1 MHRLAIV
8 VLLAA
13 LPSLARAQSP
23 YASSVITYSP
33 GSSPAS
39 GFTIAASAL
48 GEPTRFTGGPFF
60 PQAVTPFQPAFMT
73 SELVSIGAGG
83 ELVVAFDHDV
93 TDDPRNPF
101 GVDLIVFGNAF
112 FGDAAYPMGTPSGL
126 FAEGGQ
132 ISVSH
137 DGVSW
142 VAVPGTD
149 ADGFAPTCGWLDASP
164 YATVPGLEP
173 TDFTRP
179 IDPSITAASMI
190 GLEWSAVRAMYD
202 GSGGGAGIDLAPLGL
217 SSIRFVRVRVP
228 AGAMQSA
235 EIDGFSDVAPVGIAG
250 DLDGNGS
257 IDGADLGILLSA
269 FGTTE
274 PGADLD
280 GSGSVDGGDLGA
292 LLAAWS

>member
-1 MHRLAIV
+1 MHRLAVV

-13 LPSLARAQSP
+13 LPCSAAAQSP
-23 YASSVITYSP
+23 FASSVISYSP
-33 GSSPAS
+33 GSNPAG
-39 GFTIAASAL
+39 GFTIASSAL

-83 ELVVAFDHDV
+83 QLVVAFDHDV

-137 DGVSW
+137 DGVTW
-142 VAVPGTD
+142 VGVPGTD

-190 GLEWSAVRAMYD
+190 GQEWPAIRVMYD

-217 SSIRFVRVRVP
+217 RSIRFVRVRVP

-235 EIDGFSDVAPVGIAG
+235 EIDGFSDVAPEAAKG
-250 DLDGNGS
+250 DLDGNGI

-269 FGTTE
+269 FGSGE
-274 PGADLD
+274 PSADLD
-280 GSGSVDGGDLGA
+280 GNGTVDGGDLGA

>member
-33 GSSPAS
+33 GSSPAG

-83 ELVVAFDHDV
+83 ELVVSFDHDV

-137 DGVSW
+137 DGVTW
-142 VAVPGTD
+142 VVVPGTD

-179 IDPSITAASMI
+179 IDPSITVASMI
-190 GLEWSAVRAMYD
+190 GQEWSAVRAMYN

-217 SSIRFVRVRVP
+217 SSIRLVRVRVP

-235 EIDGFSDVAPVGIAG
+235 EIDGFSDVAPLAVTG

>member
-33 GSSPAS
+33 GSSPAG

-190 GLEWSAVRAMYD
+190 GQEWSAVRAMYD

-235 EIDGFSDVAPVGIAG
+235 EIDGFSDVAPAGIAG
-250 DLDGNGS
+250 ELDGNGLV
-257 IDGADLGILLSA
+257 DGADLGILLSA

>member
-33 GSSPAS
+33 GSSPAG

-190 GLEWSAVRAMYD
+190 GQEWSAVRAMYD

-235 EIDGFSDVAPVGIAG
+235 EIDGFSDVAPAGIAG
-250 DLDGNGS
+250 DLDGNGT

>member
-33 GSSPAS
+33 GSSPAG

-190 GLEWSAVRAMYD
+190 GQEWSAVRAMYN

-235 EIDGFSDVAPVGIAG
+235 EIDGFSDVAPAGIAG

>member
-33 GSSPAS
+33 GSSPAG

-173 TDFTRP
+173 ADFTRP
-179 IDPSITAASMI
+179 IDPSISAASMI
-190 GLEWSAVRAMYD
+190 GQDWATVRAMYD

-217 SSIRFVRVRVP
+217 PSIRFVRIRVP

-235 EIDGFSDVAPVGIAG
+235 EIDGLSDVAPDAAPG

-257 IDGADLGILLSA
+257 VDGGDLGILLSA
-269 FGTTE
+269 FGTAE
-274 PGADLD
+274 PSADLD
-280 GSGSVDGGDLGA
+280 GNGTVDGGDLGA
-292 LLAAWS
+292 MLAAWS

>member
-13 LPSLARAQSP
+13 LPVSARAQSP
-23 YASSVITYSP
+23 FATNVVGYAP
-33 GSSPAS
+33 GSSPAA
-39 GFTIAASAL
+39 GFTNAASAL

-73 SELVSIGAGG
+73 NELVSIGAGG

-93 TDDPRNPF
+93 LDDPRNPF

-112 FGDAAYPMGTPSGL
+112 FGDAAYPTGMPSGL

-132 ISVSH
+132 IAVSS

-142 VAVPGTD
+142 VTVPGID
-149 ADGFAPTCGWLDASP
+149 ADGFAPTCGWIDASP

-173 TDFTRP
+173 SDFTRP
-179 IDPSITAASMI
+179 IDPSITLASMI
-190 GLEWSAVRAMYD
+190 GREWTAVRDMYD

-217 SSIRFVRVRVP
+217 ASIRFVRVRVP
-228 AGAMQSA
+228 VGAMQSA
-235 EIDGFSDVAPVGIAG
+235 EIDGFSDVAAAGMAG

-274 PGADLD
+274 PSADLD
-280 GSGSVDGGDLGA
+280 GNGSVDGGDLGA

>member
-1 MHRLAIV
+1 MHRLVIV

-13 LPSLARAQSP
+13 LPCVARAQSP
-23 YASSVITYSP
+23 YASSVVSYSS
-33 GSSPAS
+33 GSNPAG

-83 ELVVAFDHDV
+83 ELVVAFDHEV
-93 TDDPRNPF
+93 TNDPRNPF

-126 FAEGGQ
+126 FTEGGQ
-132 ISVSH
+132 IAVSA
-137 DGVSW
+137 DGVAW
-142 VAVPGTD
+142 VPVPGLE
-149 ADGFAPTCGWLDASP
+149 ADGFAPTCGWLDATP
-164 YATVPGLEP
+164 YATMPGLEP

-190 GLEWSAVRAMYD
+190 GQSWSAVRAMYD

-228 AGAMQSA
+228 MGAMQSA
-235 EIDGFSDVAPVGIAG
+235 EIDGFSDVAPASLVG
-250 DLDGNGS
+250 DLDGNGA

-269 FGTTE
+269 FGTAE
-274 PGADLD
+274 PTSDLD
-280 GSGSVDGGDLGA
+280 GNGSVDGGDLGA

>member
-1 MHRLAIV
+1 MHRLAVV

-13 LPSLARAQSP
+13 LPCSAAAQSP
-23 YASSVITYSP
+23 FASSVISYSP
-33 GSSPAS
+33 GSNPAG
-39 GFTIAASAL
+39 GFTIASSTL

-83 ELVVAFDHDV
+83 QLVVAFDHDV

-137 DGVSW
+137 DGVTW
-142 VAVPGTD
+142 VGVPGTD

-190 GLEWSAVRAMYD
+190 GEEWPAIRAMYD

-217 SSIRFVRVRVP
+217 TSIRFVRVRVP

-235 EIDGFSDVAPVGIAG
+235 EIDGFSDVAPEAAKG
-250 DLDGNGS
+250 DLDGNGI

-269 FGTTE
+269 FGSGE
-274 PGADLD
+274 PSADLD
-280 GSGSVDGGDLGA
+280 GNGTIDGGDLGA

>member
-8 VLLAA
+8 VLLTA
-13 LPSLARAQSP
+13 LPSLAQAQSP
-23 YASSVITYSP
+23 YASSVISYSP
-33 GSSPAS
+33 GSSPAG
-39 GFTIAASAL
+39 GFTTAASAL

-83 ELVVAFDHDV
+83 EIVVAFDHDIA
-93 TDDPRNPF
+93 DDPRNPF

-112 FGDAAYPMGTPSGL
+112 FSDAAYPSGTPSGL

-132 ISVSH
+132 IAVSA
-137 DGVSW
+137 DGTTW
-142 VAVPGTD
+142 VPVPGID

-179 IDPSITAASMI
+179 IDPAITVGSMI
-190 GLEWSAVRAMYD
+190 GQPWSAVRAMYD
-202 GSGGGAGIDLAPLGL
+202 GSGGGAGIDLASLGL

-228 AGAMQSA
+228 VGAMQSA
-235 EIDGFSDVAPVGIAG
+235 EIDGFSDVAPAPLPG

-269 FGTTE
+269 FGTAD
-274 PGADLD
+274 PAADLD
-280 GSGSVDGGDLGA
+280 GNGNVDGGDLGA
-292 LLAAWS
+292 LLARWS

>member
-33 GSSPAS
+33 GSSPAG

-190 GLEWSAVRAMYD
+190 GQEWSAVRAMYD

-235 EIDGFSDVAPVGIAG
+235 EIDGFSDVAPMGIAG
-250 DLDGNGS
+250 DLDGNGT

>member
-33 GSSPAS
+33 GSSPAG

-190 GLEWSAVRAMYD
+190 GQEWSAVRAMYD

-235 EIDGFSDVAPVGIAG
+235 EIDGFSDVAPMGIAG
-250 DLDGNGS
+250 DLDGNGLV
-257 IDGADLGILLSA
+257 DGADLGILLSA
-269 FGTTE
+269 FGSTE
-274 PGADLD
+274 PGPDLD

>member
-13 LPSLARAQSP
+13 LSPSARAQSP
-23 YASSVITYSP
+23 FASSVVSYSP
-33 GSSPAS
+33 GSSPAG

-60 PQAVTPFQPAFMT
+60 PQAVTPFQPAFMA

-93 TDDPRNPF
+93 TNDPRNPF

-112 FGDAAYPMGTPSGL
+112 FGDAAYPTGTPSGL

-132 ISVSH
+132 IAVSA
-137 DGVSW
+137 DGSTWLTVS
-142 VAVPGTD
+142 GID
-149 ADGFAPTCGWLDASP
+149 ADGFAPTRGWLDASP

-190 GLEWSAVRAMYD
+190 GQDWAAVRTMYD

-217 SSIRFVRVRVP
+217 TSIRFVRVRVP

-235 EIDGFSDVAPVGIAG
+235 EIDGFSDVAPEAANG
-250 DLDGNGS
+250 DLDRNGI
-257 IDGADLGILLSA
+257 IDGADLGIMLSA
-269 FGTTE
+269 FGSGE
-274 PGADLD
+274 PSADLD
-280 GSGSVDGGDLGA
+280 RNGTVDGGDLGA

>member
-13 LPSLARAQSP
+13 PPSLAWAQSP
-23 YASSVITYSP
+23 YASSVVTYSP
-33 GSSPAS
+33 GSNPAG

-93 TDDPRNPF
+93 ANDPRNPF

-112 FGDAAYPMGTPSGL
+112 FSDAAYPTGMPSGL

-132 ISVSH
+132 IAISA
-137 DGVSW
+137 DGVTW
-142 VAVPGTD
+142 VPVPGID
-149 ADGFAPTCGWLDASP
+149 ADGFAPTCGWLDATP

-190 GLEWSAVRAMYD
+190 GQDWPTVRAMYD
-202 GSGGGAGIDLAPLGL
+202 GSGGGAGIDLGPLGL

-228 AGAMQSA
+228 TGAMQSA
-235 EIDGFSDVAPVGIAG
+235 EIDGFSDVAPAGIAG

-257 IDGADLGILLSA
+257 VDGADLGILLSA
-269 FGTTE
+269 FGTAE
-274 PGADLD
+274 PAADLD
-280 GSGSVDGGDLGA
+280 GNGGVDGGDLGA
-292 LLAAWS
+292 LLAIWS

>member
-1 MHRLAIV
+1 MHRLPLF

-13 LPSLARAQSP
+13 LPGSAFAQSP
-23 YASSVITYSP
+23 FAATVVSYSP
-33 GSSPAS
+33 GSSPAG

-73 SELVSIGAGG
+73 NEIVSLGAGG
-83 ELVVAFDHDV
+83 ELVVAFDHEV
-93 TDDPRNPF
+93 IDDPRNPF

-112 FGDAAYPMGTPSGL
+112 FSDAAYPSGMPAGI

-132 ISVSH
+132 IAISA
-137 DGVSW
+137 DGATW
-142 VAVPGTD
+142 TTVAGID
-149 ADGFAPTCGWLDASP
+149 ADGFAPTRGWLDAPP
-164 YATVPGLEP
+164 YSAVPGLEP
-173 TDFTRP
+173 SDFTRP

-190 GLEWSAVRAMYD
+190 GQDWANLCAMYD

-217 SSIRFVRVRVP
+217 ASIRFVRVRVP
-228 AGAMQSA
+228 VGAMQSA
-235 EIDGFSDVAPVGIAG
+235 EIDGFSDVAAEVASG

-257 IDGADLGILLSA
+257 IDGADLGIMLSA
-269 FGTTE
+269 FGIAD
-274 PGADLD
+274 PVADLD
-280 GSGSVDGGDLGA
+280 GNGIVDGSDLGA

>member
-1 MHRLAIV
+1 MRRLAIV

-13 LPSLARAQSP
+13 LPSSARAQSP
-23 YASSVITYSP
+23 FASSVITYSP
-33 GSSPAS
+33 GSNAAG
-39 GFTIAASAL
+39 GFTIPGSAL

-93 TDDPRNPF
+93 TNDPRNPF

-137 DGVSW
+137 DGVTW
-142 VAVPGTD
+142 VVVPATD

-190 GLEWSAVRAMYD
+190 GQEWSAVRAMYD
-202 GSGGGAGIDLAPLGL
+202 GSGGGAGIDLGPLGL

-235 EIDGFSDVAPVGIAG
+235 EIDGFSDVAPAGIMG

>member
-1 MHRLAIV
+1 MRRLAIV

-33 GSSPAS
+33 GSSPAG

-132 ISVSH
+132 ISVSP

-142 VAVPGTD
+142 VAVSGTD

-190 GLEWSAVRAMYD
+190 GQEWSAVRAMYD

-235 EIDGFSDVAPVGIAG
+235 EIDGFSDVAPAGIAG
-250 DLDGNGS
+250 DLDGNGT